1 MKIDLRKRLY
11 RSREDQQVAGVCAG
25 IADYL
30 GVDATLV
37 RIVWVLFALIGGPG
51 VLVYIVM
58 AVVVPE
64 EPEIVPASAEK
75 SKRDAPA

>member
-1 MKIDLRKRLY
+1 MKINLRKRLY
-11 RSREDQQVAGVCAG
+11 RSGGDRRVAGVCAG

-37 RIVWVLFALIGGPG
+37 RIAWVLFALAGGPG
-51 VLVYIVM
+51 LLLYIVL

-64 EPEIVPASAEK
+64 EPEFVQVSAEK
-75 SKRDAPA
+75 AKRDAPA